1 MFAYVIFNESNN
13 LGLNVQSHLQ
23 SFNSVYRHIILYI
36 QFC

>member
-1 MFAYVIFNESNN
+1 MFAYVSFNEPNN

-23 SFNSVYRHIILYI
+23 IFNSVYRHIILYI